1 MEILY
6 STYATATGGR
16 NGHVTSQTGI
26 LDIEVRTPE
35 SLGGPKGDFL
45 NPEILFAGGY
55 AACFD
60 SALHLMIRTKKIKTG
75 VTTTTAHVKLGKAA
89 NGGFGLAVTLAV
101 NIPGVDQEIAQQ
113 LVEAAH
119 EVCPYSN
126 ATRGNI
132 QVELSVTT
140 DEKVSA

>member
-1 MEILY
+1 MKSE
-6 STYATATGGR
+6 TG
-16 NGHVTSQTGI
+16 V

-35 SLGGPKGDFL
+35 SLGGAKGDFL

-60 SALHLMIRTKKIKTG
+60 NALLMIIRTQKVKAGT
-75 VTTTTAHVKLGKAA
+75 TTTTAHVSMGKLD
-89 NGGFGLAVTLAV
+89 NGGYGLAVTLEV
-101 NIPGVDQEIAQQ
+101 NVPGVAQQ

-126 ATRGNI
+126 AIRGNVN
-132 QVELSVTT
+132 VELVVTT
-140 DEKVSA
+140 NATVGA